1 MVSYLDVGVIV
12 TSGQFITTIY
22 DKRDS
27 FNFPIVNFPFMSSNI
42 PAVPSYGIYISQLVR
57 IGRICSTYDEFVKR
71 NMVITSRLI
80 KQGFLYTKLVTSFK
94 KFYVKYI
101 HLVGKYNVCLKN
113 HISDGI
119 SGLYNV
125 KPLLYKHVTTRRPLY
140 KHVTTRRPR
149 L

>member
-1 MVSYLDVGVIV
+1 MVSYLDVGVVV

-27 FNFPIVNFPFMSSNI
+27 FNFPIPFMSSNI
-42 PAVPSYGIYISQLVR
+42 PAVPSYGIYISQLV
-57 IGRICSTYDEFVKR
+57 RICSTYDEFVKR

-94 KFYVKYI
+94 KICVKYI
-101 HLVGKYNVCLKN
+101 HLVCLKN